1 MTILEVLAK
10 VNKLKPNGFEQTE
23 KIDWLSTCEW
33 NIKREII
40 DTHEGFNEV
49 TFTGYNENTPTETVL
64 IAPAPYDELYIRWLE
79 AQIDYANGDIG
90 RYNNSIALYN
100 EAVSSFRNYYN
111 RVHKPLQKNSMK
123 FF

>member
-33 NIKREII
+33 NIKRDII
-40 DTHEGFNEV
+40 DTHEGYEKVAFTGFNE
-49 TFTGYNENTPTETVL
+49 TTPTDTVL
-64 IAPAPYDELYIRWLE
+64 IAPAPYDELYVRWLE

-90 RYNNSIALYN
+90 RYNNSMALYN
-100 EAVSSFRNYYN
+100 EAVSSYRNYYN
-111 RVHKPLQKNSMK
+111 RVHMPLQKNSMK
-123 FF
+123 YF